1 MDVKNMAWELVD
13 MHRRQLDLENMAR
26 EVVDKHRRQGAWRTW
41 AGDGGHGEHEQENF
55 GHWKEH
61 GIVENMS
68 RSQDDMENR

>member
-1 MDVKNMAWELVD
+1 MRTWPG
-13 MHRRQLDLENMAR
+13 RWWTSTGGR
-26 EVVDKHRRQGAWRTW
+26 GAWRTW